1 MHRVRF
7 VGVWLVLAVC
17 FVGVLAPPA
26 GAWGEEG
33 HRYINRVAA
42 EHLPEDMP
50 SFFRNS
56 AARLSFL
63 GPEPDRWRDSKELFK
78 ALGEVNGPDHFIDI
92 DRPENFEALPND
104 RYLYSDWLR
113 AGGKEPKDIGFL
125 PYSILEGF
133 QKVEVLFRMWREPQ
147 HEAERNQIEQNIV
160 YYAGVLG
167 HYVADGSQPLHTSIH
182 FNGWSTSSNPELFTR
197 EPLHWRFEGEY
208 VKAQF
213 KPEDFSGLV
222 KTATKLQDPF
232 ADIVKY
238 LIDSYNH
245 VPELYRL
252 EKTARWDANNRN
264 PESKKFVQDRLAAGS
279 QMLANLWYT
288 AWLGSA
294 NIRLEGR

>member
-1 MHRVRF
+1 MHRVKLP
-7 VGVWLVLAVC
+7 GVSLVLALC
-17 FVGVLAPPA
+17 FASVLSPQAS
-26 GAWGEEG
+26 AWGEEG

-50 SFFRNS
+50 AFFRNS

-78 ALGEVNGPDHFIDI
+78 ALSEVNAPDHFIDI
-92 DRPENFEALPND
+92 DKPENFEALPND
-104 RYLYSDWLR
+104 RFLYSDWLR
-113 AGGKEPKDIGFL
+113 AHGKSPKDIGFL

-147 HEAERNQIEQNIV
+147 HEFERTQIEQNIV

-182 FNGWSTSSNPELFTR
+182 YNGWTTSSNPDLFTR

-213 KPEDFSGLV
+213 KPEDFAGLV
-222 KTATKLQDPF
+222 KTATRLQDPF
-232 ADIVKY
+232 ADIMKY
-238 LIDSYNH
+238 LIESYNH

-252 EKTARWDANNRN
+252 EKSARWEANNRN
-264 PESKKFVQDRLAAGS
+264 SESRKFVQERLAAGS

-294 NIRLEGR
+294 SIRSEGR

>member
-1 MHRVRF
+1 MHRVTLF
-7 VGVWLVLAVC
+7 GVSLVLAVC
-17 FVGVLAPPA
+17 GVLAPPA
-26 GAWGEEG
+26 SAWGDEG

-50 SFFRNS
+50 AFFRNS
-56 AARLSFL
+56 AVRLSFL

-78 ALGEVNGPDHFIDI
+78 ALSEVNGPDHFIDI
-92 DRPENFEALPND
+92 DKPENFEAIPND
-104 RYLYSDWLR
+104 RFLYADWLR
-113 AGGKEPKDIGFL
+113 AHGKEPKDVGFL

-133 QKVEVLFRMWREPQ
+133 QKVQVLFRLWREPQ
-147 HEAERNQIEQNIV
+147 HETERAQIEQNIV

-182 FNGWSTSSNPELFTR
+182 YNGWTTSSNPELFTR

-208 VKAQF
+208 VKAQVR
-213 KPEDFSGLV
+213 PEDFAGLV

-232 ADIVKY
+232 SDIVKY

-252 EKTARWDANNRN
+252 EKTARWEGNNRN
-264 PESKKFVQDRLAAGS
+264 PESKKFVQERLAAGS

-294 NIRLEGR
+294 NIRSEGR